1 MSDRNDH
8 KTNPNQPMIY
18 QIRIKGHLGPQWK
31 DWFDGMTMTLEENGE
46 TVLTGPVA
54 DQPALHGLLKKVRDL
69 GMNLVAVNRI
79 DSSQGGASEVK
90 DEEDK
95 SSDDVE
101 EKNYKRSIE
110 MRSNTF
116 ALEKNK
122 MANATSTAS
131 RFNIGRIAGVLYL
144 TIIISGIF
152 AEFFVRQS
160 LRVPGDAAA
169 TASNIMASESLFR
182 LGIAADLV
190 MIMSD
195 IALALIFYVLLKK
208 VNQSLSLLA
217 AFFRLGQAT
226 ILGLNLL
233 NLFAVIQLLSGDSFL
248 STFEAGQLH
257 SLAYLF
263 FNAHGTGY
271 SIAMV
276 FFGFSILVLGY
287 LIFKSGYIPKA
298 LGAMLMLASVGYLVD
313 SFAKFLMADY
323 TSYEGMFTMVVF
335 VPAFISELALCLWL
349 LIKGLKDQPEE
360 VNLIE
365 N

>member
-1 MSDRNDH
+1 MSARNDH
-8 KTNPNQPMIY
+8 KANQPMIY
-18 QIRIKGHLGPQWK
+18 QIRIKGHLGPQWQ
-31 DWFDGMTMTLEENGE
+31 DWFDGMTMTLEETGE

-79 DSSQGGASEVK
+79 DSDQGGASEVK
-90 DEEDK
+90 GKEDK
-95 SSDDVE
+95 FI
-101 EKNYKRSIE
+101 EKDFYKRSIE
-110 MRSNTF
+110 MNSNTL
-116 ALEKNK
+116 ALENDKMKNTT
-122 MANATSTAS
+122 NTVSPL
-131 RFNIGRIAGVLYL
+131 NIGRIAGLLYL
-144 TIIISGIF
+144 TIIVSGIF

-160 LRVPGDAAA
+160 LRVTGDAAA
-169 TASNIMASESLFR
+169 TAGNITASESLFR

-195 IALALIFYVLLKK
+195 VALALIFYVLLKK

-276 FFGFSILVLGY
+276 FFGFSILMLGY
-287 LIFKSGYIPKA
+287 LIFKSGYIPKI

-313 SFAKFLMADY
+313 SFAKFLMPNYA
-323 TSYEGMFTMVVF
+323 SYESMFTMVVF
-335 VPAFISELALCLWL
+335 VPAFISELTLCLWL
-349 LIKGLKDQPEE
+349 LIKGLKVQPEE
-360 VNLIE
+360 TNK
-365 N
+365 

>member
-1 MSDRNDH
+1 MSGRSGSKSNH
-8 KTNPNQPMIY
+8 NKSVVY
-18 QIRIKGHLGPQWK
+18 KIRIKGHLGPQWK
-31 DWFDGMTMTLEENGE
+31 DWFDGMTITLEENGE
-46 TVLTGPVA
+46 TVLTGPVT

-79 DSSQGGASEVK
+79 DSDQGGASDIKEGK
-90 DEEDK
+90 EENRL
-95 SSDDVE
+95 SNN
-101 EKNYKRSIE
+101 EKIFNKRRIE
-110 MRSNTF
+110 MSSNTLS
-116 ALEKNK
+116 LEKSREK
-122 MANATSTAS
+122 AS
-131 RFNIGRIAGVLYL
+131 DTTYQLNIGRFAGVLYL

-160 LRVPGDAAA
+160 LRVSGDATA
-169 TASNIMASESLFR
+169 TANNIIASESLFR
-182 LGIAADLV
+182 FGIAADLV

-195 IALALIFYVLLKK
+195 VALALIFYVLLKK
-208 VNQSLSLLA
+208 VNPSLSLLS

-233 NLFAVIQLLSGDSFL
+233 NLFAVIQLLSGDNFL
-248 STFEAGQLH
+248 STFEATQLH

-287 LIFKSGYIPKA
+287 LIFRSGYIPKI
-298 LGAMLMLASVGYLVD
+298 LGAMLMFASVGYLVD

-323 TSYEGMFTMVVF
+323 ASYEGIFTMVVF
-335 VPAFISELALCLWL
+335 LPAFISELALCLWL
-349 LIKGLKDQPEE
+349 LIKGLKIQPEE
-360 VNLIE
+360 TS
-365 N
+365 

>member
-1 MSDRNDH
+1 MSERNAH
-8 KTNPNQPMIY
+8 RNNPNKPMIF
-18 QIRIKGHLGPQWK
+18 QIRIKGHLGPQWQ

-46 TVLTGPVA
+46 TVLTGPVT
-54 DQPALHGLLKKVRDL
+54 DQSALHGVIKKVRDL
-69 GMNLVAVNRI
+69 GMNLIAVNHI
-79 DSSQGGASEVK
+79 DP
-90 DEEDK
+90 DEE
-95 SSDDVE
+95 
-101 EKNYKRSIE
+101 NRSIE
-110 MRSNTF
+110 KNFYQRSNKMKSNTLT
-116 ALEKNK
+116 LEKNNLIGAAGK
-122 MANATSTAS
+122 TSWLNT
-131 RFNIGRIAGVLYL
+131 GRIAGLLYL
-144 TIIISGIF
+144 TIIICGIF

-160 LRVPGDAAA
+160 LKVAGDATA
-169 TASNIMASESLFR
+169 TASNIMTSESLFR

-195 IALALIFYVLLKK
+195 VALALIFYVLLKK

-233 NLFAVIQLLSGDSFL
+233 NLFAVIQLLSGDGFL
-248 STFEAGQLH
+248 STFEAGELH

-298 LGAMLMLASVGYLVD
+298 LGAMLIFASLGYLVD
-313 SFAKFLMADY
+313 SFAKFLMPNYA
-323 TSYEGMFTMVVF
+323 SYEGLFTMVVF

-360 VNLIE
+360 TN
-365 N
+365 

>member
-1 MSDRNDH
+1 MSE
-8 KTNPNQPMIY
+8 QPLVY
-18 QIRIKGHLGPQWK
+18 EIRIEGHLGTQWK
-31 DWFDGMTMTLEENGE
+31 DWFDGMTMTLDENGE
-46 TVLTGPVA
+46 TVLTGPIA

-79 DSSQGGASEVK
+79 DLDQGGDSEIQ

-95 SSDDVE
+95 FI
-101 EKNYKRSIE
+101 EKDFYQRS
-110 MRSNTF
+110 MKMSSNTF
-116 ALEKNK
+116 ALEKDK
-122 MANATSTAS
+122 LANTTGTPSLL
-131 RFNIGRIAGVLYL
+131 NVGRIAGLLYL
-144 TIIISGIF
+144 TIIVSGIF
-152 AEFFVRQS
+152 AEFLVRQS

-182 LGIAADLV
+182 FGIAADLV

-195 IALALIFYVLLKK
+195 VALALIFYVLLKK

-248 STFEAGQLH
+248 SMFEVGQLH
-257 SLAYLF
+257 SLAFLF

-287 LIFKSGYIPKA
+287 LIFKSGYIPKI

-313 SFAKFLMADY
+313 SFAKFLMPNYA
-323 TSYEGMFTMVVF
+323 SYESMFTMVVF

-349 LIKGLKDQPEE
+349 LIKGLKVQPEE
-360 VNLIE
+360 IN
-365 N
+365 

>member
-8 KTNPNQPMIY
+8 KTNNQPMIY

-31 DWFDGMTMTLEENGE
+31 DWFDGMTMTQEQNGE

-79 DSSQGGASEVK
+79 DVDEGGALEIQ

-95 SSDDVE
+95 FIQKDF
-101 EKNYKRSIE
+101 NQRS
-110 MRSNTF
+110 MKMSSNTF

-122 MANATSTAS
+122 MANAASTMS
-131 RFNIGRIAGVLYL
+131 RFNIGRIAGLLYL
-144 TIIISGIF
+144 TIIVSGIF

-169 TASNIMASESLFR
+169 TAGNIMASESLFR
-182 LGIAADLV
+182 FGIAADLV

-195 IALALIFYVLLKK
+195 VAFALIFYVLLKK
-208 VNQSLSLLA
+208 VNRSLSLLA
-217 AFFRLGQAT
+217 VFFRLGQAT

-233 NLFAVIQLLSGDSFL
+233 NLFAVIQPLSGDSFL

-287 LIFKSGYIPKA
+287 LINKSGYIPKI

-313 SFAKFLMADY
+313 SFAKFLMPNYA
-323 TSYEGMFTMVVF
+323 SYEGMFTMVVF

-360 VNLIE
+360 IN
-365 N
+365 

>member
-1 MSDRNDH
+1 MSERNDR
-8 KTNPNQPMIY
+8 KTNPNQPMVY
-18 QIRIKGHLGPQWK
+18 KIRIKGHLGPQWHE
-31 DWFDGMTMTLEENGE
+31 WFDGMTMSLEENGE

-69 GMNLVAVNRI
+69 GMDLVAVNRI
-79 DSSQGGASEVK
+79 DSNQGGASEGI
-90 DEEDK
+90 
-95 SSDDVE
+95 SE
-101 EKNYKRSIE
+101 EKRQTLNVEQDFYKRRVE
-110 MRSNTF
+110 MSSNTL
-116 ALEKNK
+116 AIEKK
-122 MANATSTAS
+122 RVEPPTSTAS
-131 RFNIGRIAGVLYL
+131 GFNFGRMAGVLYL
-144 TIIISGIF
+144 TIIVSGIF

-169 TASNIMASESLFR
+169 TAGNIMASESLFR

-195 IALALIFYVLLKK
+195 VALALIFYVLLKK

-287 LIFKSGYIPKA
+287 LIFKSGYIPKI
-298 LGAMLMLASVGYLVD
+298 LGAMLIFASLGYLVD
-313 SFAKFLMADY
+313 SFAKFLMPNYA
-323 TSYEGMFTMVVF
+323 SYEGMFTMVVF

-349 LIKGLKDQPEE
+349 LIKGLKVQPEE
-360 VNLIE
+360 IN
-365 N
+365 